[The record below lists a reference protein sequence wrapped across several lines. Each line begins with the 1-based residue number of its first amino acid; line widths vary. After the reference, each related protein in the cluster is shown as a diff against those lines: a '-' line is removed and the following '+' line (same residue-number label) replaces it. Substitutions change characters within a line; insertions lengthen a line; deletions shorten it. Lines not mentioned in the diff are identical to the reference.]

1 MKMDHGRRSF
11 VLGLAAMPVTLVT
24 SRLNAQDRAI
34 WSADEAYDALLA
46 DSARVIDVRSC
57 EEWLETGV
65 GAGVWPISMHEDRFP
80 DRLFAAKALAGS
92 RDVGLICAT
101 GGRSAS
107 LLRALRQARYD
118 GYVDISEGM
127 LGSRRGPGWL
137 AAGLPVVPLDAALAS
152 MPEELA

>member
-1 MKMDHGRRSF
+1 MAHGRRAL
-11 VLGLAAMPVTLVT
+11 VLGLAAAPFALIT
-24 SRLNAQDRAI
+24 SSLNAQERTV
-34 WSADEAYDALLA
+34 WSADEAYDALLG
-46 DSARVIDVRSC
+46 DSARVIDVRSR

-127 LGSRRGPGWL
+127 LGSRQGPGWL